1 MEIVSQDLKTKAR
14 LLSGQVVSEVGHRW
28 EVREAGPVR
37 GESES
42 AHHRC
47 ERDAASP
54 MFEGPLSID
63 TS

>member
-14 LLSGQVVSEVGHRW
+14 LISGQVVSEVGHHW
-28 EVREAGPVR
+28 EVQEAGPVR

-42 AHHRC
+42 PLHC
-47 ERDAASP
+47 EHDAASP
-54 MFEGPLSID
+54 MFEGPLSVD